1 MRSRSSFLLC
11 GVLLVAAGLV
21 EAGLGYN
28 HKEDY
33 GHEKDYD
40 QKEDYGHDKKD
51 GNEYQEEKYLNQHP
65 ATHTD
70 SYPTAQQIL
79 RANGGLI
86 QPFQLGNQHYPALP
100 QHYAGLPQHYAGFPQ
115 HYPTLPRYNPGLPQ
129 YNPVLPQNYPA
140 FPQYYPALPHIPH
153 VPEHY
158 TDNSKHFEPVKG
170 RHQTRKEYP
179 DEEAK
184 NRDERL
190 AIPFVVAV
198 GGGGGGGDKHDAGLN
213 IAVRPPRPIPN
224 PLIPPPLPLIVFGRN
239 ANLPN
244 NVIVT
249 QANKS
254 G

>member
-11 GVLLVAAGLV
+11 FVLLVAAGLV
-21 EAGLGYN
+21 EAGLGY
-28 HKEDY
+28 

-40 QKEDYGHDKKD
+40 SKNDYGHEDDYDSKKD
-51 GNEYQEEKYLNQHP
+51 NGKEYKQESGLNH
-65 ATHTD
+65 HTD

-86 QPFQLGNQHYPALP
+86 QPFQLGNLHYPGLP
-100 QHYAGLPQHYAGFPQ
+100 QHYAGLPQYNSVLPQ
-115 HYPTLPRYNPGLPQ
+115 YNSVLPQYNSVLPQ
-129 YNPVLPQNYPA
+129 YNPVIPQHYPVL
-140 FPQYYPALPHIPH
+140 PQYYPSIPANIPH

-158 TDNSKHFEPVKG
+158 TDNSKHFEPVIG

-179 DEEAK
+179 DEDAK
-184 NRDERL
+184 HRDERL

-213 IAVRPPRPIPN
+213 IAVRPPRPFPN
-224 PLIPPPLPLIVFGRN
+224 PLIPPPPPLIVFGRN

-244 NVIVT
+244 NIIVT